1 MASKNQERPRV
12 TLIKSKGSLIDL
24 RLKELLK
31 SKDLIKML
39 VRRDFLTV
47 YKQTI
52 LGPLWFIVQPI
63 ITTIMYVFVFGR
75 IAQLGTDGIAQPI
88 FYFSGTMIWTFFSTC
103 LQKTS
108 DTFIT
113 NASLFG
119 KIYFPRLA
127 VPISYVTTGL
137 ITFGIQ
143 FCILVI
149 LIIYYVLNG
158 MSFALST
165 YSLLIP
171 VIIIQTAA
179 LAVGVGL
186 IISAF
191 TTKYRDLRTLVNFGL
206 ALWMYITP
214 VVYPLSQVP
223 GRMQGYYVA
232 NPMSSVL
239 EMYRFFMLNKGNP
252 SFLNWYISLAISVI
266 LLILGIIV
274 FNHSERTF
282 VDVI

>member
-1 MASKNQERPRV
+1 MVFKEHEKPKV
-12 TLIKSKGSLIDL
+12 TLIKSKGSFIDL
-24 RLKELLK
+24 RIKELLK
-31 SKDLIKML
+31 SKDLIKVL

-143 FCILVI
+143 FGI
-149 LIIYYVLNG
+149 LIILIVYYVLKG
-158 MSFALST
+158 MSFTFSIYL
-165 YSLLIP
+165 LLIP
-171 VIIIQTAA
+171 VLIVQTAA
-179 LAVGVGL
+179 LAIGVGL

-214 VVYPLSQVP
+214 VVYPLSEVP
-223 GRMQGYYVA
+223 GRLQSYYVA

-239 EMYRFFMLNKGNP
+239 EMYRFFCLVRG
-252 SFLNWYISLAISVI
+252 I
-266 LLILGIIV
+266 LL
-274 FNHSERTF
+274 S
-282 VDVI
+282 